1 MPDFSFAISIARQA
15 AAAEAKH
22 HGSPWIEPAHL
33 MIGVCSI
40 KKILGPGGG
49 LVPPPTDAERAEA
62 LLEWDAW
69 EESLTDASV
78 DAPAIRRA
86 LRDRMS
92 TAKGDVPP
100 GDKGKIARS
109 PASRA
114 VFAEAERFA
123 AQANCTQV
131 GLIHLAAALIE
142 GNDTH
147 ISSSV
152 MRLGGSIELLRY
164 SIRRHMLAT
173 TIRFPTPG
181 PDAQGSPT
189 VLIAGRMDATIA
201 PFLPSAH
208 STPVE
213 ARAAFLY
220 ELPLLFGKGGSPA
233 ELLQVVVSRMADVIP
248 SVTHAALLVRDRVS
262 GELNLEAHIPQGS
275 PAASLQLAEQVLASR
290 EALLWV
296 RGETS
301 PTASLDLHNIHSG
314 IYAPMVWQGESLGVV
329 SVSSTDTNNPLDVQ
343 DLRLV
348 VAAAHHAAMTLSI
361 RQFQADLQ
369 RKTELLEHLLAN
381 FSPRIRTLLLERASH
396 GRLRLGGQKSV
407 VTILNSDIRGFTK
420 QTANLATDEVL
431 DLLNDYFAVLVN
443 AIFQFD
449 GTVDK
454 FIGDGIL
461 AVFGSPEPDAAHFEK
476 AAKAALAMQEAMRAC
491 NLARRARG
499 LITCEIGIGIHCGE
513 VLHGFVGSTDRMEF
527 TVIGDAVNRAAR
539 YCSGAKPGEILLSPE
554 IYQHLW
560 RVAEVEPG
568 KIETKHE
575 GEFQT
580 YKLKGLKEPKKKA
593 EAKTGPTA

>member
-1 MPDFSFAISIARQA
+1 MPDFSFAITIARQA

-22 HGSPWIEPAHL
+22 HGSAWIEPAHL

-40 KKILGPGGG
+40 KKLLGPGGG
-49 LVPPPTDAERAEA
+49 LNPPPTDAQRAEA

-69 EESLTDASV
+69 EESLTDANV
-78 DAPAIRRA
+78 EAPAIRRA

-92 TAKGDVPP
+92 TAKGDVPSTE
-100 GDKGKIARS
+100 KGKIGRS

-114 VFAEAERFA
+114 VFAEAESLA
-123 AQANCTQV
+123 KQSGGSQV
-131 GLIHLAAALIE
+131 GLLHLASALIE
-142 GNDTH
+142 CVDPH
-147 ISSSV
+147 VSASV

-164 SIRRHMLAT
+164 AIRRHMLST
-173 TIRFPTPG
+173 TIRFPTPQAVDLG
-181 PDAQGSPT
+181 AQT

-201 PFLPSAH
+201 PFLPSAQ
-208 STPVE
+208 SSPVE

-220 ELPLLFGKGGSPA
+220 ELPLLFGRGGTAA

-248 SVTHAALLVRDRVS
+248 SVTHAALLVRDRVT
-262 GELNLEAHIPQGS
+262 GELNLEAHTPVGS
-275 PAASLQLAEQVLASR
+275 PAASLHLAEQVLTSK

-296 RGETS
+296 RGETL

-314 IYAPMVWQGESLGVV
+314 IYAPMLWQGESLGVV
-329 SVSSTDTNNPLDVQ
+329 SLSSTDTNHPLTVQ

-348 VAAAHHAAMTLSI
+348 VAAAHHAAMTLSN

-369 RKTELLEHLLAN
+369 RKTEQLEHLLAN

-420 QTANLATDEVL
+420 QTAGLATDEVL
-431 DLLNDYFAVLVN
+431 DLLNDYFAVLVS

-476 AAKAALAMQEAMRAC
+476 AAKAALAMQQAMRDC
-491 NLARRARG
+491 NESRRARG
-499 LITCEIGIGIHCGE
+499 VITCEIGIGIHSGE
-513 VLHGFVGSTDRMEF
+513 VLHGFVGSNDRMEF
-527 TVIGDAVNRAAR
+527 TVIGDAVNRTAR
-539 YCSGAKPGEILLSPE
+539 YCSGAKAGEILLSPE

-560 RVAEVEPG
+560 RVAEVEAG
-568 KIETKHE
+568 KIDTKHE
-575 GEFQT
+575 GDFQV
-580 YKLKGLKEPKKKA
+580 YRLKGFKEPKKRA
-593 EAKTGPTA
+593 

>member
-1 MPDFSFAISIARQA
+1 MPEFSFVISIARQA
-15 AAAEAKH
+15 AAAEARH
-22 HGSPWIEPAHL
+22 HGSPWIEPPHL

-40 KKILGPGGG
+40 KKLLGPGGG
-49 LVPPPTDAERAEA
+49 VNPAPSDAQRAEA

-92 TAKGDVPP
+92 TAQGDVSP
-100 GDKGKIARS
+100 GNKGKIGRS

-114 VFAEAERFA
+114 VFAEAERLA
-123 AQANCTQV
+123 AQAGGSQV
-131 GLIHLAAALIE
+131 GLIHLAAALIDC
-142 GNDTH
+142 NDPH
-147 ISSSV
+147 ISAAV
-152 MRLGGSIELLRY
+152 MRLGGSVELLRY
-164 SIRRHMLAT
+164 AVRRHMLAT
-173 TIRFPTPG
+173 TIRFPTPA
-181 PDAQGSPT
+181 PDQPEAGT
-189 VLIAGRMDATIA
+189 VMIAGRMDATIA
-201 PFLPSAH
+201 PFLPSAQ
-208 STPVE
+208 SSPVE

-220 ELPLLFGKGGSPA
+220 ELPLLFGKGGTAA

-248 SVTHAALLVRDRVS
+248 SVTHAALLVRDRIT
-262 GELNLEAHIPQGS
+262 GELNLEAHTPPGS
-275 PAASLQLAEQVLASR
+275 PAASLQLAEQVLASK

-296 RGETS
+296 RGETQ

-314 IYAPMVWQGESLGVV
+314 IYAPMLWQGQSLGVV
-329 SVSSTDTNNPLDVQ
+329 SLSSTDTQHPLTLQ

-348 VAAAHHAAMTLSI
+348 VAAAHHAAMTLSN

-420 QTANLATDEVL
+420 QTASLATDEVL

-461 AVFGSPEPDAAHFEK
+461 AVFGSPEPDPAHSEK
-476 AAKAALAMQEAMRAC
+476 AAHAALAMQKAMRDC
-491 NLARRARG
+491 NEARRARG
-499 LITCEIGIGIHCGE
+499 LITCEIGIGIHSGE
-513 VLHGFVGSTDRMEF
+513 VLHGFVGSNDRMEF

-539 YCSGAKPGEILLSPE
+539 YCSGAKAGEILLSPE

-560 RVAEVEPG
+560 RVVEVEAG
-568 KIETKHE
+568 KIDTKHE

-580 YKLKGLKEPKKKA
+580 YRLKGLKEPKKK
-593 EAKTGPTA
+593 T